1 MLPLPPPI
9 RAYTCLPRRLISVVG
24 QDAAKF
30 LNGIVTNKVT
40 DQDPRKSL
48 YAGFLNAKGRIIAD
62 SFIYPAD
69 SSPLVHNPQNL
80 NAYIVDCDEAIA
92 SDLLRTLKVYKL
104 RAKVKISALDP
115 DSYKVFSVWDES
127 HAAQRSFPLSVNN
140 SLVMRMTNGPEP
152 YIGADDSRAPG
163 FGIRL
168 VTSSSVSSPL
178 EIMTDEFAHIG
189 DLSAA
194 SVDQYAIRRYLYG
207 IPEGSAELPPYN
219 SLPLDS
225 CMDYMGGIDFNKGCY
240 VGQELTIRSH
250 HHGIVRKRIIP
261 VVVGES
267 DGLVYDP
274 SFTLEIPTDSD
285 ILSHASLESSASGSS
300 PFGSSSQTISK
311 RRQRPSGNILNSIGN
326 VGLAL
331 VRLEHFAKP
340 DASFYVKSG
349 TSEIPLKGFVPF
361 WWP

>member
-1 MLPLPPPI
+1 MLPLPPPV
-9 RAYTCLPRRLISVVG
+9 RAYTSLPRRLISVVG

-40 DQDPRKSL
+40 DQDPHKSL

-62 SFIYPAD
+62 SFIYPAN

-80 NAYIVDCDEAIA
+80 NAYIIDCDAAVA
-92 SDLLRTLKVYKL
+92 SDLLKTLKVYKL
-104 RAKVKISALDP
+104 RAKVKISSLDP
-115 DSYKVFSVWDES
+115 ETYKVFSVWDES
-127 HAAQRSFPLSVNN
+127 PGSQRFFPLSTKN
-140 SLVMRMTNGPEP
+140 SLVMRMSNGSEP
-152 YIGADDSRAPG
+152 YVGADDSRAPG

-168 VTSSSVSSPL
+168 ITSSMVSSPL
-178 EIMTDEFAHIG
+178 EIMSNEFAQLG
-189 DLSAA
+189 DLDAA
-194 SVDQYAIRRYLYG
+194 SVDQYTIRRYLYG
-207 IPEGSAELPPYN
+207 IPEGSVELPPYN

-261 VVVGES
+261 VVMGES

-274 SFTLEIPTDSD
+274 SSTLNVPAGLD
-285 ILSHASLESSASGSS
+285 ILSHASIESKPSGSS
-300 PFGSSSQTISK
+300 PFETSSQSSSK

-340 DASFYVKSG
+340 DASFYVNPSS
-349 TSEIPLKGFVPF
+349 SEIPLKGFVPF